1 MAGINPSTNT
11 PDDALHRLQG
21 LRVELEQKLLQNPD
35 YRALIAIE
43 RALSE
48 LGSGTAR
55 LSSPQLAKKL
65 PAEGPRK
72 LSQTEAATEILREK
86 GKPLPLED
94 LIGLL
99 KQKGITFRGKRPELS
114 LSATLSTHKHF
125 RSIRYNGKRCWWFS
139 NRPIPAAPAAGNKT
153 EAGLANQI

>member
-1 MAGINPSTNT
+1 MAGINPSTNA
-11 PDDALHRLQG
+11 PDDALHRLQD
-21 LRVELEQKLLQNPD
+21 LRVELEQKLLQNSD
-35 YRALIAIE
+35 YRALIAID

-48 LGSGTAR
+48 LGSGTAK

-65 PAEGPRK
+65 PEAPKK

-86 GKPLPLED
+86 GKPLPLEV

-125 RSIRYNGKRCWWFS
+125 RSIRYNGMRCWWFS
-139 NRPIPAAPAAGNKT
+139 NRPIPAPAAGNKI
-153 EAGLANQI
+153 EAGGLANQI